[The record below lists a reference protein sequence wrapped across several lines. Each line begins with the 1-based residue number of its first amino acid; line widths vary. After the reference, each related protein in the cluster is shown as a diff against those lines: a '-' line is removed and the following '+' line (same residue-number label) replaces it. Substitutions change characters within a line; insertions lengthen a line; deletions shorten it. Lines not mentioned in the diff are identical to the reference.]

1 MRERIGSWPTRPGL
15 EKRDVKTVTDGI
27 RRMQREVGKA
37 RGMLRAQPTG
47 GAFHHVRIAPVEALE
62 DIVPHFWF
70 IRWDLSGHAPQTRES
85 LPHPNMHM
93 VLERGSARIWGVH
106 TARFVRVLEGR
117 DWAFGVK
124 FRAGGFRPFLDRPA
138 STVTE
143 GSLSW
148 HDVFGRDAD
157 ALASSIIA
165 CDDEHAMIDVAT
177 RFLSSHRAA
186 PDGNTDTIAH
196 IVADIADDRAI
207 LRVDQIVD
215 RHDIGK
221 RALQRL
227 FNEYVG
233 VSPKWVINRYR
244 LHEAIERLADGVD
257 VDWTELA
264 LDLGYFDQAHFI
276 RDFRQLVGRTP
287 GEYVR
292 NGAAASG

>member
-1 MRERIGSWPTRPGL
+1 MREGIGSWPKRPGL
-15 EKRDVKTVTDGI
+15 EKRDAYTVTDDI
-27 RRMQREVGKA
+27 HRMQREVGKA

-47 GAFHHVRIAPVEALE
+47 GAFHHVRIAPAGGLD
-62 DIVPHFWF
+62 DIVEHFWF

-85 LPHPNMHM
+85 LPHPNLQM
-93 VLERGSARIWGVH
+93 VFERGSARIWGVH
-106 TARFVRVLEGR
+106 TERFIRVLEGCDR
-117 DWAFGVK
+117 AFGVK
-124 FRAGGFRPFLDRPA
+124 FRAGGFRPFLDRA
-138 STVTE
+138 VSTVTE
-143 GSLSW
+143 GSLSLQ
-148 HDVFGRDAD
+148 DVFGHDAD
-157 ALASSIIA
+157 ALTGDVMA
-165 CDDEHAMIDVAT
+165 CVDEHGMIDVAT
-177 RFLSSHRAA
+177 RFLSAHRPP
-186 PDGNTDTIAH
+186 PDGNTEIVAQ

-207 LRVDQIVD
+207 VRVDQIVD

-276 RDFRQLVGRTP
+276 RDFHRLVGRTP

-292 NGAAASG
+292 SGAAARG